1 MPALKEVGLSY
12 HIAWHRLMA
21 LNQLAERIIAEL
33 NNREESDHP
42 SQT

>member
-12 HIAWHRLMA
+12 YIAWCQIMA
-21 LNQLAERIIAEL
+21 LNRMAKRIITEL

>member
-1 MPALKEVGLSY
+1 MPALKEVGLSF
-12 HIAWHRLMA
+12 HIACRRIMA
-21 LNQLAERIIAEL
+21 LNRMVEQIITEL